1 MYFLAYIERKERK
14 RFRKVYRKLLGIVTS
29 TKLVKKTKVTQIQ
42 SEALILYK
50 VQNEVVIHQKNVNLC
65 RIR

>member
-50 VQNEVVIHQKNVNLC
+50 VQNEVVIHQKNVNL
-65 RIR
+65 